1 MDTQIITN
9 LAKAR
14 AEHEKSLAALRQMEA
29 DIKANP
35 VYQKLQ
41 NIVQLDAQYLAEAD
55 EVFRQ
60 EALSNYGIDGNKHKD
75 CYDIAINKT
84 VTIPDV
90 GAAIRWSITNFTPA
104 LALRKK
110 VFEDAVKAGSIPNE
124 LGFALDVPTVRI
136 HSDLS
141 EWLKGECTM
150 NETEI
155 KPTETPETRYCEYCG
170 KSRPLDQLKT
180 ETIWINGRRIEGTY
194 CADSHCAD
202 YAQMGAEG

>member
-1 MDTQIITN
+1 LTYQAPYVSEHQPIGNVCELGLWQARLDGKAAELSEENAMDTQIITN

-84 VTIPDV
+84 VTIPDE
-90 GAAIRWSITNFTPA
+90 GAAIRWSITNFTPALALRWSITNFTPA

-141 EWLKGECTM
+141 EWLKGE
-150 NETEI
+150 
-155 KPTETPETRYCEYCG
+155 
-170 KSRPLDQLKT
+170 
-180 ETIWINGRRIEGTY
+180 
-194 CADSHCAD
+194 
-202 YAQMGAEG
+202 